1 MLGTLLN
8 YGDEAKTSKLTTQ
21 LFYKDSADAMDEVDP
36 TKQSLHVATAASY
49 LDANI
54 PTRV

>member
-21 LFYKDSADAMDEVDP
+21 LFYKDSAGAMDEVDP
-36 TKQSLHVATAASY
+36 TKQSLQVATAASY